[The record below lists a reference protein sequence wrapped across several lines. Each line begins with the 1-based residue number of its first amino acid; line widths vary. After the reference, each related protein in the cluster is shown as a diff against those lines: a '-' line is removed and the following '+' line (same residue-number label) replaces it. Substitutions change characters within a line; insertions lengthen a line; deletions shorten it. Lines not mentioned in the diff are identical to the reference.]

1 MLATMRALV
10 ERLHLRFGTIIFKG
24 VVITVR
30 QRQHPQEPACRFQ
43 HQRKRLS
50 LDRDHRL
57 QAAGRLREI
66 RRYPQ
71 RIRRG
76 GRRNRLDLEP
86 FIGRSKRVYEV
97 LSHKRPLTLGMI
109 RRLHH
114 DLGIP
119 AEILIAVSVAD

>member
-1 MLATMRALV
+1 MRALV
-10 ERLHLRFGTIIFKG
+10 EYMRLRYGANVLKG
-24 VVITVR
+24 VVITVH
-30 QRQHPQEPACRFQ
+30 QRQHPQEPARRFQ
-43 HQRKRLS
+43 HQRERLP
-50 LDRDHRL
+50 LDRGHRL
-57 QAAGRLREI
+57 QAAGRLGEI

-71 RIRRG
+71 GIRRG

-97 LSHKRPLTLGMI
+97 LNHKRPLTLGMI